1 MLSLAEKIEAS
12 KKCCRKMRDYV
23 LEKKNAAFDRL
34 FNGDWDVFVV
44 KRDEK
49 TGQFVGKATN
59 ASAFASY

>member
-12 KKCCRKMRDYV
+12 KKCCRKMKDYV

-44 KRDEK
+44 KRDER
-49 TGQFVGKATN
+49 TGQFVGKTTVESTV
-59 ASAFASY
+59 ASH